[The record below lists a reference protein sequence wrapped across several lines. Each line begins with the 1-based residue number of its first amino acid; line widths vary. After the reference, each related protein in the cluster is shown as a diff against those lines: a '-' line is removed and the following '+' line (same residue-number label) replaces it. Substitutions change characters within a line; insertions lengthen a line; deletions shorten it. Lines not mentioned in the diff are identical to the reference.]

1 MQSERA
7 SDFNN
12 QLSQW
17 VAKQGFW
24 FQVRYSMSGDGLR
37 GAAAFHFLS
46 IILRVLIFLL
56 VASVIGWAYLAKR
69 TDSRQFSQGVQDSL
83 KAGLSA
89 SNAEMRG
96 LSRVQGQL
104 GIQRLACEGGDQ
116 TFFTTLEA
124 RVIRCKMGFFDG
136 IIGKWDP
143 GTISIFRLVM
153 DLRAGADDADS
164 AKKLSDALFK
174 KIDKIDIKSLEV
186 ANTTLRWGYSDR
198 TYGSIVNSNL
208 KVQRLDDGLKLIF
221 KGGTF
226 SQNWLKNLEIVNLTV
241 VCNRDGLVFEAAEL
255 KQDQGTIDLS
265 GLRVLGGE
273 RPRIDGTAKIRR
285 LSLESALP
293 RAARGIVSGSISGDF
308 QIYGS
313 TNSADGVGFSG
324 QVVLDGKDTI
334 TVRDRLHLLKALS
347 IVDYERNYNRID
359 FREGSFQIKTIADGM
374 AITGL
379 KLKSDDLFSLE
390 GKLSARAPT
399 SEEARVAVGKDSSP
413 GGSPLFSNETQE
425 TEESV
430 YNLTE
435 PEMDLEQAAEASK
448 RGKDASVVGGA
459 SASLFDRLG
468 ISYEMR
474 RMEEKAAERIS
485 KLLRYEGSFVLTL
498 PKGIFERAPRLAAL
512 YPLDRAVDRIPLT
525 VPINGSIY
533 DITLQQA
540 EDLYQQGSR

>member
-1 MQSERA
+1 
-7 SDFNN
+7 
-12 QLSQW
+12 
-17 VAKQGFW
+17 
-24 FQVRYSMSGDGLR
+24 MSGDGLR

-46 IILRVLIFLL
+46 IFLRVLIFLL

-69 TDSRQFSQGVQDSL
+69 TDSGQFSRKIQDSL

-89 SNAEMRG
+89 SDAEMRG

-104 GIQRLACEGGDQ
+104 GIQRLACEGGNQ

-136 IIGKWDP
+136 LIGKWDP
-143 GTISIFRLVM
+143 GTISIFRLIM

-164 AKKLSDALFK
+164 AKKLSNALFK
-174 KIDKIDIKSLEV
+174 KIESVDIKSLEV
-186 ANTTLRWGYSDR
+186 ADATLHWGYSER
-198 TYGSIVNSNL
+198 TYGSIVHSNL
-208 KVQRLDDGLKLIF
+208 KVQRLDDGLKLVF

-226 SQNWLKNLEIVNLTV
+226 TQNWLENLEIVNLTV
-241 VCNRDGLVFEAAEL
+241 VCNRDGLVFEEAQM
-255 KQDQGTIDLS
+255 KQDQGTVNFS
-265 GLRVLGGE
+265 GLKVVGGE
-273 RPRIDGTAKIRR
+273 RPRIDGIAKISH
-285 LSLESALP
+285 LSLDGALP
-293 RAARGIVSGSISGDF
+293 KAARGIVSGSISGDF

-313 TNSADGVGFSG
+313 TNSADGVGFAG
-324 QVVLDGKDTI
+324 KVVLDGKDTI

-359 FREGSFQIKTIADGM
+359 FREGSFQMKTIADGM
-374 AITGL
+374 ALTSL

-390 GKLSARAPT
+390 GKLSVRPPT
-399 SEEARVAVGKDSSP
+399 NEEARAAVSKDEAS
-413 GGSPLFSNETQE
+413 GGSPIFNNETQE
-425 TEESV
+425 AEEAV

-435 PEMDLEQAAEASK
+435 PEMNLGQAAEALK
-448 RGKDASVVGGA
+448 RSKDASPVGGA

-485 KLLRYEGSFVLTL
+485 KSLRYEGSFVLTL
-498 PKGIFERAPRLAAL
+498 PKDIFERAPRLAAQ
-512 YPLDRAVDRIPLT
+512 YPVDRAVDRIPLT
-525 VPINGSIY
+525 VPINGNIY

>member
-1 MQSERA
+1 
-7 SDFNN
+7 
-12 QLSQW
+12 
-17 VAKQGFW
+17 
-24 FQVRYSMSGDGLR
+24 MSGDGLR

-46 IILRVLIFLL
+46 ILLRVLIFLL

-69 TDSRQFSQGVQDSL
+69 TDSRQFNQGIQDSL

-89 SNAEMRG
+89 SDAEMRG
-96 LSRVQGQL
+96 FSRVQGQL

-136 IIGKWDP
+136 VIGKWDP
-143 GTISIFRLVM
+143 GTISIFRLIM

-164 AKKLSDALFK
+164 AKKLSNALFK
-174 KIDKIDIKSLEV
+174 KIEKIDIKSLEV
-186 ANTTLRWGYSDR
+186 ADTTLHWGYSDR

-226 SQNWLKNLEIVNLTV
+226 NQNWLKNLEIVNLTV
-241 VCNRDGLVFEAAEL
+241 VCNRDGLIFEEAEL
-255 KQDQGTIDLS
+255 KQDQGFINFS
-265 GLRVLGGE
+265 GLKVLGGE
-273 RPRIDGTAKIRR
+273 RPRIDGTAKIRH

-293 RAARGIVSGSISGDF
+293 KAARGIVSGSISGDF
-308 QIYGS
+308 QVYGS
-313 TNSADGVGFSG
+313 TNSVDGVGFAG
-324 QVVLDGKDTI
+324 QVVLDGKDII

-359 FREGSFQIKTIADGM
+359 FREGSFQIKTIADSM
-374 AITGL
+374 TVTGL

-399 SEEARVAVGKDSSP
+399 NEEARVAVGKDENP

-425 TEESV
+425 SEDPV

-435 PEMDLEQAAEASK
+435 PEMNLGQVAEASK
-448 RGKDASVVGGA
+448 RGKDASAVGGA
-459 SASLFDRLG
+459 PVSIFDRLG

-498 PKGIFERAPRLAAL
+498 PKDIFERAPRLAAQ

-525 VPINGSIY
+525 VPISGSIY